1 MVSEQKEGQLP
12 RHDSDSTLELPALD
26 VEAYESS
33 SVMADSA
40 SNVADGL
47 DSTANQRAMVLD
59 AERSDLADFE
69 AEIVALS
76 ADVHK
81 LRAELERRDAII
93 AERDATIAARD
104 ADLSQTRT
112 QSDIAV
118 AELRRDVAQGG
129 TRAEDLQRQLA
140 SLQDQLDTAR
150 GENQS
155 LRQQS
160 IRQVEGLRHAE
171 GRRGIW
177 EALLRDGDAEIIE
190 SQNARTN
197 AERESASSA
206 TRAAELEAELVS
218 IRQKLASDGESL
230 QAQLQQASERVASL
244 ESAQR
249 EAQSQSEALR
259 TALEAR
265 TAQVDAA
272 TALATRLSSELDE
285 ARAGMAALMS
295 EAQSAELV
303 TRQLRDDVATQQSQ
317 HQDAMA
323 LTVRLQTELAE
334 TRERITWLGQQIRDS
349 DARAQAAVALSQSL
363 DSRSREV
370 EERAVQRIES
380 AELKAREAQAR
391 AHQLE
396 LELSVKSAR
405 LEALLTISKVQ
416 QPRAAAE
423 RAPVD
428 QVDPES
434 SIDMP
439 ARYLVLLDSPGE
451 SVFLLNR
458 RTTVGRGEDNDIRL
472 ERSSVS
478 RHHAVIM
485 SGPKHTVI
493 EDLQSTNG
501 VVVNRRRT
509 RRAVLRDGD
518 VVYVGKCRFRY
529 SEKPRHAS

>member
-12 RHDSDSTLELPALD
+12 HNDSDSTLELPALD

-33 SVMADSA
+33 SVTADSA
-40 SNVADGL
+40 SNVADEL
-47 DSTANQRAMVLD
+47 DSTANQRAMVPD
-59 AERSDLADFE
+59 AQGADLADFE

-76 ADVHK
+76 ADLHK

-93 AERDATIAARD
+93 AERDATIAARE
-104 ADLSQTRT
+104 ADVSQTRT
-112 QSDIAV
+112 QSDAAI
-118 AELRRDVAQGG
+118 AELRRGVAQGEA
-129 TRAEDLQRQLA
+129 RAEDLQRQLA

-150 GENQS
+150 GDNES
-155 LRQQS
+155 LRQQQ
-160 IRQVEGLRHAE
+160 IRQVERLRHAE

-177 EALLRDGDAEIIE
+177 ESLLRDGDVEIIA
-190 SQNARTN
+190 SHNARAN
-197 AERESASSA
+197 AERDSEAASV
-206 TRAAELEAELVS
+206 RAAELEAALAS
-218 IRQKLASDGESL
+218 IRGKLASDGESL

-244 ESAQR
+244 ESAER
-249 EAQSQSEALR
+249 EARSETEALR
-259 TALEAR
+259 AALEAK

-272 TALATRLSSELDE
+272 TALATQLSSELDE
-285 ARAGMAALMS
+285 ARAGMALLVN
-295 EAQSAELV
+295 EAQSAERV
-303 TRQLRDDVATQQSQ
+303 TGQLRDDVATQRSQ

-323 LTVRLQTELAE
+323 LTVRLQTELTE

-370 EERAVQRIES
+370 EERAVQRIEA

-405 LEALLTISKVQ
+405 LEALVTISKMQ
-416 QPRAAAE
+416 QPRAVVE
-423 RAPVD
+423 RA
-428 QVDPES
+428 QADPES
-434 SIDMP
+434 SIDVP

-458 RTTVGRGEDNDIRL
+458 RTTLGRGEDNDIRL

-478 RHHAVIM
+478 RHHAVII
-485 SGPKHTVI
+485 SGAKHTVI